1 MDGKDDEG
9 NIPIGDL
16 KAFIRKSIDEEQD
29 EDSKVISAML
39 LMFME
44 YADYVQNI
52 DKSLHERAMSFATE
66 MHGLKSISFSIE
78 KVEIERGD
86 PDESVN

>member
-9 NIPIGDL
+9 NIPIVDL

-78 KVEIERGD
+78 KVEIERVD
-86 PDESVN
+86 PDESGN